1 MTSDATRRAQA
12 FVAEHLPEARGLGQ
26 SLVELIDDPEAFV
39 EVFRDGFERLAD
51 DVYANEQ
58 ERVAPESGSVIGV
71 RWPLVHAVANQLR
84 AALDEGSSSSA
95 LWLAQRLGD
104 EEVHELRLFSHV
116 ALRHSLASDPER
128 SWQLM
133 RRLAGAASDWIAV
146 DSLADLY
153 ARGILREW
161 RRWAELEQL
170 IYSPSRWERR
180 LVGSTLATLPHRL
193 PRDGRAELSRS
204 PGLTL
209 IKSLIGD
216 AEPDVQKSLSWALR
230 SWYEVDARGTIE
242 LLRAEAARAKR
253 EDDGNRAWVVRDALT
268 LPAHDQAFVLEIRQ
282 ALQGVR
288 RRRDAQPTSEASQV
302 MAGFGT
308 FDAVSRH
315 TAGMQGERMA
325 AVCRRGGA

>member
-1 MTSDATRRAQA
+1 MTSDATKRAQA
-12 FVAEHLPEARGLGQ
+12 FVAQHLPEARALGQ

-39 EVFRDGFERLAD
+39 SVLREGFERLAD
-51 DVYANEQ
+51 SVYASEQ
-58 ERVAPESGSVIGV
+58 ERVAPGSGRVIGV
-71 RWPLVHAVANQLR
+71 RWPLVHAVANQLG
-84 AALDEGSSSSA
+84 AALDEGSASSA
-95 LWLAQRLGD
+95 LWLAQRLAE

-116 ALRHSLASDPER
+116 PLRHSLADDPER

-133 RRLAGAASDWIAV
+133 RRLATGTSDWIAV

-170 IYSPSRWERR
+170 VYSASRWERR

-193 PRDGRAELSRS
+193 PRDRRGELLRS

-242 LLRAEAARAKR
+242 LLRTEASRARR
-253 EDDGNRAWVVRDALT
+253 EDDGNRAWVVRDALS
-268 LPAHDQAFVLEIRQ
+268 LPAHDRAFVLEIRQ
-282 ALQGVR
+282 ALEGVR
-288 RRRDAQPTSEASQV
+288 RRRDAQPTSEASRV
-302 MAGFGT
+302 MAGFGS
-308 FDAVSRH
+308 FGAVSRQ
-315 TAGMQGERMA
+315 TAEMQGERMA
-325 AVCRRGGA
+325 AAGRRGGA